1 MSEVE
6 VDGAPEGTTVTVRYR
21 PAGLDAPAPPA
32 GGAAAAAIERGPEMT
47 VARLTGE
54 IDELNVGA
62 VEASLAELGAEPVVV
77 DLSGVAFIGSA
88 GVRLLFALAERV
100 PRLVLVAPADAP
112 FRRAL
117 EVAELGR
124 VAELVDAWP

>member
-1 MSEVE
+1 V
-6 VDGAPEGTTVTVRYR
+6 
-21 PAGLDAPAPPA
+21 
-32 GGAAAAAIERGPEMT
+32 AIERGSGLT

-54 IDELNVGA
+54 IDELSVHA
-62 VEASLAELGAEPVVV
+62 VETSLAELGAEPVVV
-77 DLSGVAFIGSA
+77 DLSEIAFIGSA

-124 VAELVDAWP
+124 VAELVETWE